1 MDYEKLLKQYEQ
13 MKKTAEKYQTKYRS
27 FRDGYEKTKKKL
39 AENNK
44 QKQKLKE
51 DISNMKKNHNEE
63 INKYKAVI
71 QKYKKTGL
79 DFATKKKVL
88 DLQQTLNAQEENV
101 FKLREKLKE
110 KQKIIGQ
117 HEIDTKQIKDEN
129 IILKNLLNNIQTQIS
144 SVLPK
149 SETSSNTEELIKED
163 LQVPELPEEDI
174 KEDISIK
181 SEEEKPEIV
190 EDVESDKE
198 SESESEDDIAD
209 EQDDIS
215 MTYDSESEEVDIDF

>member
-1 MDYEKLLKQYEQ
+1 MDYDKLLKQYEQ
-13 MKKTAEKYQTKYRS
+13 MKKTAEKYQSKYRS
-27 FRDGYEKTKKKL
+27 FREGYEKTKKKL

-44 QKQKLKE
+44 QKQQLKE
-51 DISNMKKNHNEE
+51 EIIHIQKNHNDE
-63 INKYKAVI
+63 INKYKVTI

-88 DLQQTLNAQEENV
+88 ELQQTLNAQEENV

-129 IILKNLLNNIQTQIS
+129 IILKNLLNNIQTQILN
-144 SVLPK
+144 VLPK
-149 SETSSNTEELIKED
+149 SETSSNTDELIKED
-163 LQVPELPEEDI
+163 LQEVSEDI
-174 KEDISIK
+174 ENISVK
-181 SEEEKPEIV
+181 SENKIQEEENSDSYV
-190 EDVESDKE
+190 DTDSESDN
-198 SESESEDDIAD
+198 SDIAE

-215 MTYDSESEEVDIDF
+215 VTYNSESEEVDINFN